1 MTLASAFNPREQAIA
16 TLLKRL
22 NLDEREIA
30 VYLVLLQL
38 RMARASAVAKA
49 AKQSRSHTYLVLRS
63 LQERGLVA
71 EMERGKVLHF
81 VAEPPDRLLGY
92 IEGREEELRT
102 LKPLVRGALPYL
114 ESLQHPLVEQARIT
128 TLSGPEGMKHVYREL
143 MSGEYCGLSNPQAA
157 ERTFG
162 QDYMKMLLRKGAELT
177 GKDLLVDG
185 PAAKRYIQNVR
196 QHEHYAVRLFP
207 AGVEFPG
214 NTVIRGDTVFFITY
228 DRDGTII
235 RLEHRSIAEAM
246 RVWFSLL
253 WEQGRPTEGGF
264 SEPLI

>member
-1 MTLASAFNPREQAIA
+1 MTLASGFNPREQAIA

-38 RMARASAVAKA
+38 RMARASAIAKA

-63 LQERGLVA
+63 LQEKGLVA
-71 EMERGKVLHF
+71 EVERGKVLHF

-114 ESLQHPLVEQARIT
+114 ESLQHPLIEQARIT
-128 TLSGPEGMKHVYREL
+128 TLHGPEGMKHVYREML
-143 MSGEYCGLSNPQAA
+143 GGEYCGLSNPQEA
-157 ERTFG
+157 ERAFG
-162 QDYMKMLLRKGAELT
+162 KEYMRTLVRKGAELT
-177 GKDLLVDG
+177 GKELLVDG
-185 PAAKRYIQNVR
+185 PAAKRYIQSIR
-196 QHEHYAVRLFP
+196 QHEGYSVRLFP

-214 NTVIRGDTVFFITY
+214 NTVIRGDTVFFLTY
-228 DRDGTII
+228 DREGTII
-235 RLEHRSIAEAM
+235 RLEHRSVAAAM
-246 RVWFSLL
+246 RVWFGLL
-253 WEQGRPTEGGF
+253 WEQGRPAEGGF
-264 SEPLI
+264 IEPLI